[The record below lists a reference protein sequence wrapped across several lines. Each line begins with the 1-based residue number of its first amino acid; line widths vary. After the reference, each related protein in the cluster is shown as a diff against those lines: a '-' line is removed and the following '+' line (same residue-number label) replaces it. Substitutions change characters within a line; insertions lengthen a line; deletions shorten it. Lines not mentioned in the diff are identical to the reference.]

1 MKKII
6 LSIALLSSSICF
18 SQLIERNKLATGKT
32 LDFKIEQRI
41 KDKTDTMTYFYW
53 SFQNMKYQS
62 ITDLASIMITDSTDL
77 RLFADKLTEIAAAEA
92 GSNISITVGKHC
104 VLSLH
109 DFSVNN
115 LYIDVNGKY
124 TIIPKKKVLLIAE
137 EIKKYSYLL
146 N

>member
-18 SQLIERNKLATGKT
+18 SQLIERNKLATGKA